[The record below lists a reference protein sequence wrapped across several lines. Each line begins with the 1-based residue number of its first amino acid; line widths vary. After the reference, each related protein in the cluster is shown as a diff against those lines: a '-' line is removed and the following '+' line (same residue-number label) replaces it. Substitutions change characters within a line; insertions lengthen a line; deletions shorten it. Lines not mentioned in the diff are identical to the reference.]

1 MKPRRRSGLA
11 LTPELL
17 ATGLLA
23 LALLA
28 PGCTDGES
36 GRADSAGRVT
46 EPPVSLAPTSTT
58 TTSTT
63 TTSTTE
69 AELPP
74 VELEGTA
81 WRLMTVELEGQT
93 IDTSAAAVPAVI
105 TFSGDGI
112 EAYDG
117 VNIASG
123 TYRVEG
129 DAVQVELGPPPSPAP
144 YPEEAIPQYLLIPW
158 LDRVEEIQV
167 DGWSLT
173 LGLDDGSRLSFIAAG
188 GVPSG

>member
-1 MKPRRRSGLA
+1 MRARRRSGPA

-23 LALLA
+23 LVLLA
-28 PGCTDGES
+28 PGCTDGEG

-46 EPPVSLAPTSTT
+46 EPPVNLAPTSTT

-63 TTSTTE
+63 EPES
-69 AELPP
+69 PP

-81 WRLMTVELEGQT
+81 WRLMTVELDGQA

-105 TFSGDGI
+105 TFSGNGI

-129 DAVQVELGPPPSPAP
+129 DAMEVELGPPPYPAP

-158 LDRVEEIQV
+158 LDRVEEVQV